1 MHPQESQ
8 IEVHN
13 YQNYIYFVLWCL
25 QNPSVFCRMGYLE
38 DVLKPL
44 KTPLLD
50 AGEHSRDAHF
60 SMTDKPCVLCLS
72 KLGMVYGNRDP
83 EVTELPCS
91 QCYICEQYCYYQS
104 FGDPVSE
111 PLLSLCFQISVRIC
125 LDQIWTGKWPQRG
138 SLHEVW
144 IIWSMSLLLN
154 YIK

>member
-1 MHPQESQ
+1 MYPQESQ

-72 KLGMVYGNRDP
+72 KLGMIHGNRDP
-83 EVTELPCS
+83 EVTELQNCLVASATFVSSIAIINPLEILC
-91 QCYICEQYCYYQS
+91 QS
-104 FGDPVSE
+104 LSCHCAFKDQSGSVWTRYELGSDLKEEVCMRSE
-111 PLLSLCFQISVRIC
+111 
-125 LDQIWTGKWPQRG
+125 
-138 SLHEVW
+138 
-144 IIWSMSLLLN
+144 
-154 YIK
+154 